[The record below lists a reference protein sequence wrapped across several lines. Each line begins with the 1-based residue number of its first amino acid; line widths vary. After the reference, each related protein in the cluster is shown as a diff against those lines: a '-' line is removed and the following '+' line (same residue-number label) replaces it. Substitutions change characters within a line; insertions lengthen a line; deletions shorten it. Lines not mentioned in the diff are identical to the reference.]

1 MDSEQLE
8 DDIELEGGPA
18 AAEEAFEDDDIL
30 STEEEEDEQGEEAAD
45 EEVDE
50 EEEEEEDEE
59 DDEDRPASRCS
70 NTQTSGVTRQLPQW
84 QTLCKDGPV
93 AECCCAIV

>member
-45 EEVDE
+45 EE
-50 EEEEEEDEE
+50 EEEEEDDE

-93 AECCCAIV
+93 AECCCAVV